1 MRGTAYQQRVTP
13 RRGAC
18 LIPVLLCAGWLP
30 GCEASDTSTDAGA
43 AYDTEALGD
52 GLYAF
57 RLGRRLLAS
66 WKSVSLLEQWQR
78 GSKIIAPTLLALSP
92 LWGNQY

>member
-1 MRGTAYQQRVTP
+1 MRGTAHRQWVTA
-13 RRGAC
+13 RGGAC
-18 LIPVLLCAGWLP
+18 LILVLLCAGWLP
-30 GCEASDTSTDAGA
+30 GREAPDTSTDAGA

-66 WKSVSLLEQWQR
+66 WKSVSLSNGGRADQKL
-78 GSKIIAPTLLALSP
+78 
-92 LWGNQY
+92 